1 MKKTIDYYGNKADY
15 IHLKFGDARKMYNFT
30 AEFIEKYPLF
40 AEEYAKYWSGDTMTQ
55 FKNPFQIVRYVFK
68 NKIPVHFYYNFMDI
82 PAENEAEIMDYLVR
96 EKAYINLE

>member
-15 IHLKFGDARKMYNFT
+15 IHLKFGDARKSYNFT
-30 AEFIEKYPLF
+30 CGFIKKYPLF
-40 AEEYAKYWSGDTMTQ
+40 SKEYAKYFSQEATAQ
-55 FKNPFQIVRYVFK
+55 FKNPFQIVGYVYK
-68 NKIPVHFYYNFMDI
+68 NKIPVNFYFNFTDI